1 MTQEKVKAAGKS
13 DGRGEAVISPGKQAL
28 RRFLKNKLALIG
40 TAVLVFLILFVLL
53 GPAIWNVEPNETNT
67 TSTYQMPMTGNYPL
81 GTDELGRDVL
91 ARIMS
96 GGRVSLSI
104 GLASA
109 VVAICL
115 GTLIGA
121 LAGYYGKIIDSILM
135 RFTDL
140 AMTIPSLP
148 LLIVLGGMIGP
159 SPGLLVV
166 LISILN
172 WMGTARLVRSRFLT
186 LRTLDYIK
194 AAQAVG
200 CKNGRIIFKHLLP
213 NTLGPIIVTATLTV
227 GRAIIMESTLSFLGV
242 GINPPTA
249 TWGNMLQSAQTAM
262 TRTPWLAILPG
273 MMILLTVLS
282 INFLGDGLND
292 ALDPRQSR

>member
-53 GPAIWNVEPNETNT
+53 GPATWNVDPNETNT

>member
-200 CKNGRIIFKHLLP
+200 CKNGRIIFKFVAQHV
-213 NTLGPIIVTATLTV
+213 PIIVTAT
-227 GRAIIMESTLSFLGV
+227 
-242 GINPPTA
+242 
-249 TWGNMLQSAQTAM
+249 
-262 TRTPWLAILPG
+262 
-273 MMILLTVLS
+273 
-282 INFLGDGLND
+282 
-292 ALDPRQSR
+292 